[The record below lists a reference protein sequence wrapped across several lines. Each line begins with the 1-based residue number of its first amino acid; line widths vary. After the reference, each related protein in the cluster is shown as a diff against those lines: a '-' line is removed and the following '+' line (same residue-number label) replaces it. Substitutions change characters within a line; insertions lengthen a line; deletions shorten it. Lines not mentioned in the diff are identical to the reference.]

1 MLDRSSH
8 LASIP
13 TEIATIDSRGMAFA
27 AAPTMGSASITTPGE
42 SSPAV
47 SAGGS
52 AITATVVVGAG
63 GACSVAGGKSDSR
76 RSTDGH

>member
-27 AAPTMGSASITTPGE
+27 AAPPMSSACITMPGE

-52 AITATVVVGAG
+52 AITGTVVVGAG
-63 GACSVAGGKSDSR
+63 FVAGGKSDSR